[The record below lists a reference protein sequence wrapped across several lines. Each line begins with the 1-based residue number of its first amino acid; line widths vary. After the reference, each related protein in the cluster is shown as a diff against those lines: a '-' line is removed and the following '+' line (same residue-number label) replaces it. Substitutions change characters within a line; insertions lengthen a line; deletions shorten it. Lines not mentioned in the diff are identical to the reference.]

1 MFTLRPLFRSSLFLV
16 LALLVFSACKK
27 NKPDDEE
34 PVPTEDYTDIENT
47 LGFGVLSK
55 VQGIWNGAVTS
66 TTPLGG
72 FPEWIVDFRAI
83 SANQVSAKNELDPNN
98 DIFMSFFIA
107 KYNGE
112 YRVCF
117 RNGGSFAGQER
128 VSYFLADSVSETA
141 SVSYYRFS
149 EVIKGKDR
157 AFTEVI
163 CKSDSLIIKSY
174 TNNYNTQMTSTPH
187 MTWRAKLQDATAS
200 QAAAS
205 LFGFPQKTLTKDF
218 STVFDGLAEAMYFN
232 ASSSDPYPESQQPY
246 LGVANI
252 SFTHPGSYSPD
263 PNKKVY
269 LYMTTQP
276 LYPGGIYNPTNLK
289 YRSRYVVLSSTM
301 QTFQFNY
308 MHPGTYYVYAFYDAD
323 GNYYPSSGDWV
334 SIANTS
340 FTLGAAGTTSATAQI
355 NFNIP

>member
-1 MFTLRPLFRSSLFLV
+1 MFPFRSLLNSSFVLLLAALFL
-16 LALLVFSACKK
+16 SACKEDE
-27 NKPDDEE
+27 PDVV
-34 PVPTEDYTDIENT
+34 VPDPTVDFTDIENT
-47 LGFGVLSK
+47 FGFGVLSK

-72 FPEWIVDFRAI
+72 YPEWIVDFRAI

-128 VSYFLADSVSETA
+128 VSYFLADSVSETG
-141 SVSYYRFS
+141 SQSYYRFS
-149 EVIKGKDR
+149 EVINGIDR
-157 AFTEVI
+157 AYTEVI
-163 CKSDSLIIKSY
+163 RKGDSLIIKSY

-187 MTWRAKLQDATAS
+187 MTWRSKLQDITAS
-200 QAAAS
+200 QASAAQ
-205 LFGFPQKTLTKDF
+205 FGFPQKTLTKDF
-218 STVFDGLAEAMYFN
+218 STVFNGLAEAMYFN
-232 ASSSDPYPESQQPY
+232 APTEPYPEDEQPY

-276 LYPGGIYNPTNLK
+276 MYPGGIYNPANLK
-289 YRSRYVVLSSTM
+289 YRSRYVVLPSTT
-301 QTFQFNY
+301 QIFEFDY
-308 MHPGTYYVYAFYDAD
+308 LHPGTYYVYAFYDAD

-334 SIANTS
+334 SVANTS
-340 FTLGAAGTTSATAQI
+340 FTLGALGTSSATAQI
-355 NFNIP
+355 NFNVP

>member
-1 MFTLRPLFRSSLFLV
+1 MFKLHPLFRSSLFLL
-16 LALLVFSACKK
+16 LALLVFSACKE
-27 NKPDDEE
+27 DE
-34 PVPTEDYTDIENT
+34 PVDEPDPTADYTNIDNT

-55 VQGIWNGAVTS
+55 LQGIWNGAVTS

-83 SANQVSAKNELDPNN
+83 SANQISAKNELDPNN

-128 VSYFLADSVSETA
+128 VSYFLADSVSETV
-141 SVSYYRFS
+141 SESYYRFS
-149 EVIKGKDR
+149 EVIKGKNR

-163 CKSDSLIIKSY
+163 RKGDSLIIKSY

-187 MTWRAKLQDATAS
+187 MTWRAKLQDITAS
-200 QAAAS
+200 QAPAAQ
-205 LFGFPQKTLTKDF
+205 FGFPQKTLTKDF

-232 ASSSDPYPESQQPY
+232 APTEPYPEDQQPH

-252 SFTHPGSYSPD
+252 SFTHPGSYTPD

-276 LYPGGIYNPTNLK
+276 LYPSGIYNPANLK

-301 QTFQFNY
+301 QTFEFDY
-308 MHPGTYYVYAFYDAD
+308 LHPGTYYVYAFYDAD

-334 SIANTS
+334 SIANTA
-340 FTLGAAGTTSATAQI
+340 FTLGANGTSSATAQI
-355 NFNIP
+355 NFNVP